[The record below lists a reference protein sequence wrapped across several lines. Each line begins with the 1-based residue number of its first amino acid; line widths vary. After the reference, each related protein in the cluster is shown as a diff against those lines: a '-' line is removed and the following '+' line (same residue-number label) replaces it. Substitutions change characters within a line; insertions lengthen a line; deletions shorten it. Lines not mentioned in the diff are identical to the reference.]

1 MVLFHLQF
9 TAPSSTDSN
18 RFTVE
23 LSHPIPMQTLKL
35 VKSCVH
41 MSYAASGA
49 NTNSTIFARIPWLTH
64 YEITSNTA
72 ESYLPIQIEP
82 TPLNTSASTP
92 DDVVYSNHTY
102 DIRFKCD
109 DIPTKFDVEFFKD
122 TNGTAMPF
130 NTTGD
135 NKVRSIDL
143 YFEYSTNDAFH

>member
-9 TAPSSTDSN
+9 AAPSSTDSN

-41 MSYAASGA
+41 MTYS
-49 NTNSTIFARIPWLTH
+49 NTNPHTNSTIFARIPWLTH

-72 ESYLPIQIEP
+72 ESYLPIQIQP
-82 TPLNTSASTP
+82 TPLSTAGTP
-92 DDVVYSNHTY
+92 DNVIYSNHTY

-109 DIPTKFDVEFFKD
+109 DIPTKFDVDFFKD

-130 NTTGD
+130 NNTGL

-143 YFEYSTNDAFH
+143 YFEYATNDAFH